1 MNDLVCTYGE
11 RKNITNVFRR
21 CWPPYTSVPV
31 FNRCVPAVVID
42 ATNELTAS
50 ASTALQNIFSLD
62 IVQQLLSDLEASWRV
77 ILVCCVGSLVIGW
90 IWLLLMRFFAGVMV
104 WFTIFTGLFL
114 LIGFTAMMWYT
125 GQTLV
130 NRVTALAGASPL
142 LSEEVLGKTILYTSY
157 ALCAISILLVL
168 ITIFNC
174 YRIQLACTV
183 AEEASKAL
191 QSMFLGI
198 LGFPL
203 IPFFFLA
210 VLVAFWV
217 IFSLLLVTAATP
229 TYLDAPDGTKVFDGY
244 TLNNTLKGMV
254 LYLLFGFLWTMNWLL
269 GVHDV
274 TVAGAIADWYWSY
287 AGEKLGNFPVARS
300 FGRTLRYSM
309 GSVAFGSLILAI
321 VQFIRIILEYI
332 RQTLKGK
339 ENRLARAILTCMQCV
354 LACFQRFIE
363 FINKNAYVM
372 IAIYGYSFCNGAKR
386 GWEITASNPLRIA
399 TMTCISNFC
408 LFLGRIFITLTTC
421 GVAFLWLKE
430 LPSVKFY
437 YFPLAFIGIVAWL
450 VASMVMSVYDMA
462 IHTILFCFLEDSE
475 RNDGSAEK
483 PYRMNGSL
491 RPFLEK
497 AIGGGCCC

>member
-1 MNDLVCTYGE
+1 MCTYGE
-11 RKNITNVFRR
+11 RKNITNVFKR

-31 FNRCVPAVVID
+31 FNRCVPGIVVN
-42 ATNELTAS
+42 ATTQLAS
-50 ASTALQNIFSLD
+50 EASTALSNIFSLD

-77 ILVCCVGSLVIGW
+77 ILVCCVGSLAIGW

-114 LIGFTAMMWYT
+114 LVGFTAMMWYT
-125 GQTLV
+125 GTNLV
-130 NRVTALAGASPL
+130 NRVSAIAGASPL

-157 ALCAISILLVL
+157 VLCALSILFIL

-198 LGFPL
+198 LTFPL

-210 VLVAFWV
+210 VLVVFWIV
-217 IFSLLLVTAATP
+217 FSLLLVTAATP
-229 TYLDAPDGTKVFDGY
+229 TYAEVDGQQVFQGY
-244 TLNNTLKGMV
+244 VLNNTLKGMV

-269 GVHDV
+269 GIHDV
-274 TVAGAIADWYWSY
+274 TVAGSIADWYWSY

-309 GSVAFGSLILAI
+309 GSIAFGSLILAI
-321 VQFIRIILEYI
+321 VQFIRIMLEYL

-339 ENRLARAILTCMQCV
+339 ENRLARMILTCMQCV

-399 TMTCISNFC
+399 TLTCISNFC
-408 LFLGRIFITLTTC
+408 LFLGKIFITLSTL
-421 GVAFLWLKE
+421 GIAFLWLKE
-430 LPSVKFY
+430 LPSVKFF

-475 RNDGSAEK
+475 RNDGTAEK
-483 PYRMNGSL
+483 PYRMTQSL
-491 RPFLEK
+491 KIFLEGV
-497 AIGGGCCC
+497 GGGCCCC